1 MINSLPNFEVNPSD
15 FRVVKIP
22 KKRKGEFREICV
34 PSFELK
40 QYLREINFELNK
52 ISLAFDKEVNGF
64 VPGKNCV
71 LNAKAHIGYN
81 FSLNFD
87 LKDFFD
93 TVTLAQIS
101 EQFQTLCAKGF
112 INGRAYQGLPT
123 SPAIANLAFIKTDKL
138 ILSWIENYVKNVLFC
153 GESEKVVYTRYADDL
168 TFSFN
173 HYETYHQLR
182 QKIPLIVESQGF
194 TINPRKT
201 HLQSAKFGRRMIT
214 GIGVDRNGIF
224 IPREIKRKIR
234 SAKHKQKYR
243 SLAGLQEWAKLKM
256 PNSSPLVKNS
266 LVFNN
271 LSEVNRINNL
281 IEKSNAP
288 TQNNFGVIT
297 QVFVPKP
304 INYNF
309 IGPIKECKDIDLN
322 KKLNSRAKQKRHI
335 PKNLT
340 ISQVKRNLKIRSK
353 LAYKEILG
361 KQPVQF
367 GHVKNI
373 VDEQIK
379 ELNAEIYRKNSPEKS
394 LTQPEFPGKVV
405 EDQNLAEELL
415 S

>member
-1 MINSLPNFEVNPSD
+1 MINSLPNFEVKPSD
-15 FRVVKIP
+15 FRIVKIP

-52 ISLAFDKEVNGF
+52 ISLSFDKEVCGF
-64 VPGKNCV
+64 VPGKSPV
-71 LNAKAHIGYN
+71 TNAKFHIGYN

-87 LKDFFD
+87 LKNFFD
-93 TVTLAQIS
+93 TVTLAQIP
-101 EQFQTLCAKGF
+101 EQFRELCAKGF

-138 ILSWIENYVKNVLFC
+138 ILSWIENYLPTVCFY
-153 GESEKVVYTRYADDL
+153 GENEKIVYTRYADDL

-182 QKIPLIVESQGF
+182 RIIPLIVESQGF

-201 HLQSAKFGRRMIT
+201 HLQTAKFGRRMIT
-214 GIGVDRNGIF
+214 GVGVDKNGIF

-234 SAKHKQKYR
+234 SAKYKQKYR
-243 SLAGLQEWAKLKM
+243 SLAGLQEWAKLKL

-281 IEKSNAP
+281 IEKSNTP
-288 TQNNFGVIT
+288 VQNNWGVVT

-304 INYNF
+304 ENYNF

-335 PKNLT
+335 PKDLT

-361 KQPVQF
+361 KQAVQL

-379 ELNAEIYRKNSPEKS
+379 ELNTEIYHKEKSEKS
-394 LTQPEFPGKVV
+394 LTNPPESATLA
-405 EDQNLAEELL
+405 EDKNLAEELL